1 MSKRVTIAALAAL
14 VTTLTIPLL
23 PRTAAAQSAV
33 VYPWCAEPTDSVEE
47 CGFTSYA
54 QCRTGNKLCA
64 RNGMYYLRNSSAYAA
79 APYANGS
86 VYAAAPPANGSV
98 YAAAPPA
105 NGSVYAATPDWSSS
119 APYTYAPVTDDA
131 AQRRRW

>member
-1 MSKRVTIAALAAL
+1 MSKGVTIALAAL
-14 VTTLTIPLL
+14 VTMLTVPLL
-23 PRTAAAQSAV
+23 SRTAAAQSTP

-47 CGFTSYA
+47 CGFTSFA

-64 RNGMYYLRNSSAYAA
+64 RNGMYYLPNSSVYAA

-86 VYAAAPPANGSV
+86 VYAAAPRANGSV
-98 YAAAPPA
+98 YAAAP
-105 NGSVYAATPDWSSS
+105 DWSSS
-119 APYTYAPVTDDA
+119 VPYTYVPATDDP

>member
-14 VTTLTIPLL
+14 VTTLSVPLL

-79 APYANGS
+79 APYADGS
-86 VYAAAPPANGSV
+86 IYAAAPRANGSV
-98 YAAAPPA
+98 YAAAP
-105 NGSVYAATPDWSSS
+105 DWSAS
-119 APYTYAPVTDDA
+119 APYTYVPATDDA